1 MSAICSH
8 RTDSLDLPTR
18 ETGLKARH
26 PVAKDYYGI
35 LGVSREATDD
45 EIKRA
50 YRKLARQYHPD
61 VNPDP
66 EAHEKFKDINAAY
79 EVLSDD
85 QKRQIV
91 DLGGDPLAP
100 GGGVGPGG
108 AGGAGGAF
116 VGFQDIMDAFFGTA
130 AGGGA
135 RGPRPRT
142 RPGADAILRLELDL
156 VETAFGVEAPITVDT
171 AVLCTQCSGAGTAP
185 GTHLA
190 TCETCGGRGE
200 VQSVQRTFLGQ
211 VVSSR
216 PCQTCQGHGTVI
228 PHPCP
233 TCAGDGRVRTRR
245 SLTVKIPAGVE
256 DGMRIRLAQQG
267 EVGPGGGTAGDL
279 YVEIH
284 ERPHD
289 VYSRK
294 GDDLH
299 CRVTLPMTAAALGT
313 RLTIKTLDSEEGIE
327 VKSGTQPASTLRIR
341 GKGVPHLRGQGRG
354 DLFVHLDVKT
364 PTKLTVDQ
372 ERMLRDF
379 AKTRGE
385 DVAELSTQGGFFSR
399 MRDAFNG
406 H

>member
-1 MSAICSH
+1 M
-8 RTDSLDLPTR
+8 RTR
-18 ETGLKARH
+18 N

-100 GGGVGPGG
+100 GGGGPGPGG
-108 AGGAGGAF
+108 PAGGPF

-130 AGGGA
+130 AGGA
-135 RGPRPRT
+135 SRGPRPRT

-171 AVLCTQCSGAGTAP
+171 AVLCTQCAGAGTAP

-216 PCQTCQGHGTVI
+216 PCQVCQGHGTII

-233 TCAGDGRVRTRR
+233 TCAGDGRIRTRR
-245 SLTVKIPAGVE
+245 SPPRRRPHPPPPLADREDPGRRRGRHADPPGPAGR
-256 DGMRIRLAQQG
+256 G
-267 EVGPGGGTAGDL
+267 
-279 YVEIH
+279 
-284 ERPHD
+284 RPRRRH
-289 VYSRK
+289 R
-294 GDDLH
+294 
-299 CRVTLPMTAAALGT
+299 R
-313 RLTIKTLDSEEGIE
+313 
-327 VKSGTQPASTLRIR
+327 
-341 GKGVPHLRGQGRG
+341 
-354 DLFVHLDVKT
+354 
-364 PTKLTVDQ
+364 
-372 ERMLRDF
+372 
-379 AKTRGE
+379 
-385 DVAELSTQGGFFSR
+385 
-399 MRDAFNG
+399 
-406 H
+406 